1 MKARIVTL
9 PGDGV
14 GPEVT
19 AAAVAVLKAVAARYE
34 HVLDFDEQLIGG
46 AAIDACGKPLP
57 EASLAACQSADAV
70 LLGAVGG
77 PKWSD
82 PNASVRPE
90 QGLLGL
96 RAALGVYANLR
107 PLQVHPALTRLSPLK
122 NERLHN
128 VDVLFV
134 RELTGGAYFGVKTR
148 TADTATD
155 ECKYTVVEIERVV
168 RRAFEL
174 ARGRRG
180 HLTSVD
186 KANVLETSRLWRSTV
201 QRLAADYPDVTVE
214 HQLVDSMAML
224 LLTQPS
230 AYDVVVTE
238 NLFGDI
244 LTDEAAALAGSL
256 GLLPSAS
263 LGDRVPSSDPAGHL
277 LTRKGTP
284 YGSPSTGEGNSVRLA
299 AASSRMG
306 LYEPIH
312 GSAPDIAGSGVANP
326 IGAILSAALLLR
338 HSLQLE
344 TEAVAIE
351 ASVDQVLRDGPYS
364 RDLGGAAGTDEVLS
378 AVLAAL
384 DSHAKNVTTASSG
397 TRACA

>member
-19 AAAVAVLKAVAARYE
+19 DAAVAVLKAVAERSGHTFEFESHA
-34 HVLDFDEQLIGG
+34 IGG
-46 AAIDACGKPLP
+46 CAIDATGQPLP
-57 EASLAACQSADAV
+57 QTTLEACKKAHAV
-70 LLGAVGG
+70 FLGAVGG

-82 PNASVRPE
+82 PNAKVRPE
-90 QGLLGL
+90 QGLLAL
-96 RAALGVYANLR
+96 RAALGVFANLR
-107 PLQVHPALTRLSPLK
+107 PLQVHPALASFSPLK
-122 NERLHN
+122 NDKLKN

-134 RELTGGAYFGVKTR
+134 RELTGGAYFGAKTR
-148 TADTATD
+148 TEDAATD
-155 ECKYTVVEIERVV
+155 ECKYTVAEIERVT

-174 ARGRRG
+174 ARDRRQ
-180 HLTSVD
+180 HVTSVD

-201 QRLAADYPDVTVE
+201 QRIAADYPDVKLE

-230 AYDVVVTE
+230 RYDVVVTE

-263 LGDRVPSSDPAGHL
+263 LGAG
-277 LTRKGTP
+277 K
-284 YGSPSTGEGNSVRLA
+284 V
-299 AASSRMG
+299 G

-312 GSAPDIAGSGVANP
+312 GSAPDIAGKGIANP
-326 IGAILSAALLLR
+326 LGAILSAALLLR
-338 HSLQLE
+338 HSLDLE
-344 TEAVAIE
+344 IEATTVEAAVAH
-351 ASVDQVLRDGPYS
+351 VLSDGPYS
-364 RDLGGAAGTDEVLS
+364 RDLGGNASTTQLREAVISALDEV
-378 AVLAAL
+378 
-384 DSHAKNVTTASSG
+384 VTPAFLCG
-397 TRACA
+397 LRACG

>member
-1 MKARIVTL
+1 MKASIVTL

-19 AAAVAVLKAVAARYE
+19 AAAVAVLQTVATHYE
-34 HVLDFDEQLIGG
+34 HEFSFDEHLAGG
-46 AAIDACGKPLP
+46 AAIDATGEPLP
-57 EASLAACQSADAV
+57 AATLAACQAADAV

-82 PNASVRPE
+82 PNAKVRPE
-90 QGLLGL
+90 QGLLAL
-96 RAALGVYANLR
+96 RAGLGVYANLR
-107 PLQVHPALTRLSPLK
+107 PLTVHPALAALSPLK
-122 NERLHN
+122 DEKLQG

-134 RELTGGAYFGVKTR
+134 RELTGGAYFGAKTR
-148 TADTATD
+148 GADYATD
-155 ECKYTVVEIERVV
+155 ECKYTEAEVERVA

-174 ARGRRG
+174 ARGRRR
-180 HLTSVD
+180 HVTSVD
-186 KANVLETSRLWRSTV
+186 KANVLETSRLWRRTV
-201 QRLAADYPDVTVE
+201 TRVAADYPDVTLE

-224 LLTQPS
+224 LLTRPAS
-230 AYDVVVTE
+230 YDVVVTE

-263 LGDRVPSSDPAGHL
+263 LGDRQPSSDPAGHL
-277 LTRKGTP
+277 
-284 YGSPSTGEGNSVRLA
+284 TGERDSVRPA
-299 AASSRMG
+299 AASTRMG

-312 GSAPDIAGSGVANP
+312 GSAPDIAGKGVANP
-326 IGAILSAALLLR
+326 VGAMLSAALLLR

-344 TEAVAIE
+344 AEAQAVE
-351 ASVDQVLRDGPYS
+351 AAVDHVLQHGPRT
-364 RDLGGAAGTDEVLS
+364 RDLGGHAGTVEVCD

-384 DSHAKNVTTASSG
+384 EAHANNERAFFSG
-397 TRACA
+397 ARSCG

>member
-1 MKARIVTL
+1 MKAHIVTL

-19 AAAVAVLKAVAARYE
+19 AAAVAVLKTVAARYE
-34 HVLDFDEQLIGG
+34 HVFAFEEQLIGG
-46 AAIDACGKPLP
+46 AAIDACGEPLP
-57 EASLAACQSADAV
+57 AASLAACRCADAV

-82 PNASVRPE
+82 PNAPVRPE
-90 QGLLGL
+90 QGLLAL

-107 PLQVHPALTRLSPLK
+107 PLQVHPALAELSPLK
-122 NERLHN
+122 NARLQD

-134 RELTGGAYFGVKTR
+134 RELTGGMYFGARTR
-148 TADTATD
+148 SADAATD
-155 ECKYTVVEIERVV
+155 ECRYTAAEIERVV

-174 ARGRRG
+174 ARGRRQ

-201 QRLAADYPDVTVE
+201 QRVAADYPDVKLE

-224 LLTQPS
+224 LLTRP
-230 AYDVVVTE
+230 AGYDVVVTE

-263 LGDRVPSSDPAGHL
+263 LGDGRRGV
-277 LTRKGTP
+277 
-284 YGSPSTGEGNSVRLA
+284 
-299 AASSRMG
+299 
-306 LYEPIH
+306 YEPIH
-312 GSAPDIAGSGVANP
+312 GSAPDIAGHGVANP
-326 IGAILSAALLLR
+326 VGAILSAALLLR
-338 HSLQLE
+338 HSLGLE
-344 TEAVAIE
+344 AE
-351 ASVDQVLRDGPYS
+351 ASAVESAVERVLRHGPRS
-364 RDLGGAAGTDEVLS
+364 RDIGGDAGTDEVRAAVIAAIDEHADS
-378 AVLAAL
+378 AAAFF
-384 DSHAKNVTTASSG
+384 AGA
-397 TRACA
+397 RACG

>member
-1 MKARIVTL
+1 MKAHIVTL

-19 AAAVAVLKAVAARYE
+19 AAAVAVLKAIASHYDHQFTFE
-34 HVLDFDEQLIGG
+34 EQLIGG
-46 AAIDACGKPLP
+46 CAIDATGEPLP
-57 EASLAACQSADAV
+57 PASLEACQKADAV
-70 LLGAVGG
+70 FLGAVGG

-82 PNASVRPE
+82 PNAKVRPE
-90 QGLLGL
+90 QGLLAL

-107 PLQVHPALTRLSPLK
+107 PLQVHAALASLSPLK
-122 NERLHN
+122 NEKLEG

-134 RELTGGAYFGVKTR
+134 RELTGGAYFGAKTR

-155 ECKYTVVEIERVV
+155 ECKYTEAEIERVV

-174 ARGRRG
+174 ARTRR
-180 HLTSVD
+180 HQLTSVD
-186 KANVLETSRLWRSTV
+186 KANVLETSRLWRNTV
-201 QRLAADYPDVTVE
+201 QRLAPEYRDVKVE

-230 AYDVVVTE
+230 RYDVVVTE

-263 LGDRVPSSDPAGHL
+263 LGD
-277 LTRKGTP
+277 
-284 YGSPSTGEGNSVRLA
+284 GSR
-299 AASSRMG
+299 G

-312 GSAPDIAGSGVANP
+312 GSAPDIAGQGIANP
-326 IGAILSAALLLR
+326 TGAILSAALLLR
-338 HSLQLE
+338 HSLGLE
-344 TEAVAIE
+344 EEAQCIEAAVAHVIEHGPRTRDVGGKGTTEAVRE
-351 ASVDQVLRDGPYS
+351 
-364 RDLGGAAGTDEVLS
+364 
-378 AVLAAL
+378 AVLMAAE
-384 DSHAKNVTTASSG
+384 DHASTHHAFFAG
-397 TRACA
+397 GRACG

>member
-1 MKARIVTL
+1 MKAHIVTL

-14 GPEVT
+14 GTEVT
-19 AAAVAVLKAVAARYE
+19 AAAVAVLQGVAE
-34 HVLDFDEQLIGG
+34 HYGHHFAFEEHAIGG
-46 AAIDACGKPLP
+46 AAIDAFGEPLP
-57 EASLAACQSADAV
+57 AASLAACQRADAV

-82 PNASVRPE
+82 PNAPVRPE
-90 QGLLGL
+90 QGLLAL

-107 PLQVHPALTRLSPLK
+107 PLQVHPALANLSPLK
-122 NERLHN
+122 NEKLKD

-134 RELTGGAYFGVKTR
+134 RELTGGAYFGAKTR
-148 TADTATD
+148 SADSATY
-155 ECKYTVVEIERVV
+155 ECKYTVTEIERVV

-174 ARGRRG
+174 ARGRRRQ
-180 HLTSVD
+180 LTSVD

-201 QRLAADYPDVTVE
+201 QRVAADYPDVKVE

-230 AYDVVVTE
+230 RYDVVVTE

-263 LGDRVPSSDPAGHL
+263 LGAG
-277 LTRKGTP
+277 TR
-284 YGSPSTGEGNSVRLA
+284 
-299 AASSRMG
+299 G

-312 GSAPDIAGSGVANP
+312 GSAPDIAGEGVANP
-326 IGAILSAALLLR
+326 VGAILSAALLLR
-338 HSLQLE
+338 HSLALE
-344 TEAVAIE
+344 EEAQAVE
-351 ASVDQVLRDGPYS
+351 AAVQEVLEHGPRS
-364 RDLGGAAGTDEVLS
+364 RDLGGSAGTAAVRD
-378 AVLAAL
+378 AVLVAL
-384 DSHAKNVTTASSG
+384 EQHASIHHAFFAGV
-397 TRACA
+397 RACG

>member
-1 MKARIVTL
+1 MKAHIVTL

-14 GPEVT
+14 GTEVT
-19 AAAVAVLKAVAARYE
+19 AAAVAVLQGVAAHYGHHFTFEE
-34 HVLDFDEQLIGG
+34 HAIGG
-46 AAIDACGKPLP
+46 GAIDACGEPLP
-57 EASLAACQSADAV
+57 AASLAACQHADAV

-82 PNASVRPE
+82 PNAPVRPE
-90 QGLLGL
+90 QGLLAL

-107 PLQVHPALTRLSPLK
+107 PLQVHPALAALSPLK
-122 NERLHN
+122 NEKLKN

-134 RELTGGAYFGVKTR
+134 RELTGGAYFGAKTR
-148 TADTATD
+148 SADSATD
-155 ECKYTVVEIERVV
+155 ECKYTVTEIERVV

-174 ARGRRG
+174 ARGRRRQ
-180 HLTSVD
+180 LTSVD

-201 QRLAADYPDVTVE
+201 QRVAADYPDVKVE

-230 AYDVVVTE
+230 RYDVVVTE

-263 LGDRVPSSDPAGHL
+263 LGDG
-277 LTRKGTP
+277 TR
-284 YGSPSTGEGNSVRLA
+284 
-299 AASSRMG
+299 G

-312 GSAPDIAGSGVANP
+312 GSAPDIAGQGVANP
-326 IGAILSAALLLR
+326 VGAILSGALLLR
-338 HSLQLE
+338 HSLALE
-344 TEAVAIE
+344 EEAQAVE
-351 ASVDQVLRDGPYS
+351 AAVQEVLEHGPRT
-364 RDLGGAAGTDEVLS
+364 RDLGGHAGTVAVRD
-378 AVLAAL
+378 AVLVAL
-384 DSHAKNVTTASSG
+384 EQHASIHHAFFAGV
-397 TRACA
+397 RACG